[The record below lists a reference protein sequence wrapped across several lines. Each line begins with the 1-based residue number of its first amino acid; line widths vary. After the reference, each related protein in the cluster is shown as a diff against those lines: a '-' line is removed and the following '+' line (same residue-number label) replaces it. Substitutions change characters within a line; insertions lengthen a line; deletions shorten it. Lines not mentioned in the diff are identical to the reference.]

1 MYLDEM
7 HMNFTSNITSN
18 LGYVYLNLTRLC
30 QFRGHNALPFESHL
44 IFFFANLSGSCYL
57 LQCAFGS

>member
-44 IFFFANLSGSCYL
+44 IFF
-57 LQCAFGS
+57 LQI